1 METAMAI
8 NLKPVDVAVI
18 GLGAAGGVAVLP
30 LARAGL
36 KVAGLEAGTWMNPAK
51 DFKPDEIHNNVRQ
64 LVTSVPKARNEI
76 PTFRTS
82 PGSPT
87 RRGAT
92 HPMMNA
98 IGGTTIHYHAQSWRL
113 KPWDF
118 KTRSEV
124 TRRYGASFIPK
135 GSTLQ
140 DWPLTY
146 DDLEPYYDT
155 VEHEVGVSGK
165 AGNIQGKLDPA
176 GNVYEGPR
184 QREYPM
190 PPLRTCDYLDHMTAA
205 ARKLGWKPFHAPSAI
220 NSHSYR
226 GRPACAYHGYCDRGG
241 CHISAKNSTAVTTI
255 PEALKTKNLTIF
267 DKAHVTRI
275 VAGDDGKVTGVLYL
289 RDGKEYFQP
298 AKVVLLGSYVYENTR
313 LLLLSKSK
321 AYPNGLSNNHGQVGK
336 HYFGHWDAQAGVGVS
351 ALFPMDL
358 NLWYGAMLSQGV
370 VIDEWADDAF
380 DHSSL
385 GFIGGS
391 SLCAYME
398 RHPIAAASMGTF
410 GRAPAW
416 GSKWK
421 AFVRENAG
429 RWSTA
434 YLQTNSF
441 PYENTYL
448 DLDPEV
454 RDPLGDPVC
463 RVTSGPKENETR
475 AATFAQEKMEEWYR
489 AAGAIEVVK
498 GQPFGP
504 ALSTHAYG
512 GTRMGDAPETNVVDR
527 WGFSHEAPNLGL
539 LGGSVF
545 GTSGARNPTLT
556 IQALAWRTA
565 EHLAKNW
572 KSVPG

>member
-1 METAMAI
+1 MAI

-36 KVAGLEAGTWMNPAK
+36 KVAGIEAGTWMDPAK

-76 PTFRTS
+76 PTFRDG
-82 PGSPT
+82 PGSSPT
-87 RRGAT
+87 RRGTT

-124 TRRYGASFIPK
+124 TKRYGASSIPN
-135 GSTLQ
+135 GSTLE
-140 DWPLTY
+140 DWPVTY
-146 DDLEPYYDT
+146 DELEPYYDT
-155 VEHEVGVSGK
+155 VEHEIGVSGK

-190 PPLRTCDYLDHMTAA
+190 PPLRTCDYLDHMTSA

-220 NSHSYR
+220 NSQPYR

-255 PEALKTKNLTIF
+255 PEAVKTKNLTIF
-267 DKAHVTRI
+267 VKAHVTRI

-289 RDGKEYFQP
+289 REGKEYFQP

-370 VIDEWADDAF
+370 VIDEWADDTF
-380 DHSSL
+380 DHASL
-385 GFIGGS
+385 GFIGGA

-398 RHPIAAASMGTF
+398 RHPIAAAAMSTF

-463 RVTSGPKENETR
+463 RVTSGPKENEAR
-475 AATFAQEKMEEWYR
+475 AAAFAQDKMEEWFR

-498 GQPFGP
+498 GEPRGP

-512 GTRMGDAPETNVVDR
+512 GTRMGDATETNVVDR

-572 KSVPG
+572 KSIAG